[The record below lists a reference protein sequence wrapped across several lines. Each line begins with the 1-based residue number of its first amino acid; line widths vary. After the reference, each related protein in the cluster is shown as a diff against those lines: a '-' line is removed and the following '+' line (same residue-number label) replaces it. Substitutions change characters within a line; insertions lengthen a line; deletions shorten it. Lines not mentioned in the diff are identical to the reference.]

1 MNLSKKKYLNFIYL
15 PFYTLIIYFYLTRA
29 ISYII
34 ISREKL
40 FRVNLKIPLKEISW
54 QYFNCFDF
62 DGEINNNPFSL
73 KIKIDNDLENNVD
86 LYYQDFNLGREIRYS
101 QSNLQIDQ
109 MDNKIIYRDIK
120 LYKIKNQNSLL
131 IEIQI
136 PELYLNLEIQFNRE
150 NIFKIAKFKKEG
162 TICLLSDSSIKD
174 GRILLDEKIN
184 KIEKADLSLILI
196 KE

>member
-1 MNLSKKKYLNFIYL
+1 MNLSKKKYVNYIYL
-15 PFYTLIIYFYLTRA
+15 PFYTLIIYFYFTRA

-62 DGEINNNPFSL
+62 DGEINNNPFTL
-73 KIKIDNDLENNVD
+73 KIKIDNDLENNID
-86 LYYQDFNLGREIRYS
+86 LYYQDINLGREIRYS
-101 QSNLQIDQ
+101 QSNIQIDQ
-109 MDNKIIYRDIK
+109 MDNKVISRNIK
-120 LYKIKNQNSLL
+120 LYKIKNKNSLL

-136 PELYLNLEIQFNRE
+136 PELYLNLETQFKKE
-150 NIFKIAKFKKEG
+150 NIFKVAKFKKEG
-162 TICLLSDSSIKD
+162 LISLLSESFLIE
-174 GRILLDEKIN
+174 GRIFKDEKTYL
-184 KIEKADLSLILI
+184 IENCNLSFISA